1 MSSMTST
8 AVPTRM
14 KSEDRRE
21 LILEAATR
29 VFGNTGYV
37 GTTTDQVARAAGVSQ
52 PYVVR
57 MFGTKQKLYLEV
69 LDRALVTL
77 KTTFRTAIAED
88 SDAPMHSRLG
98 VAYARMTSD
107 RSGLLL
113 SLMHAFVLGGEPDIG
128 YAARCGFLEVYELLR
143 EEAGFDAAEATEFL
157 AYGMLMNT
165 LIGVH
170 MGAEYAH
177 SEAARELMDTAF
189 PAKLDII
196 LKQSE

>member
-1 MSSMTST
+1 
-8 AVPTRM
+8 M

-29 VFGNTGYV
+29 VFGDTGVV
-37 GTTTDQVARAAGVSQ
+37 GTTTDQIARAAGVSQ

-69 LDRALVTL
+69 LGRALAML
-77 KTTFRTAIAED
+77 KATFRAALAEGSGD
-88 SDAPMHSRLG
+88 DRGHRLG
-98 VAYARMTSD
+98 MAYARMTAD
-107 RSGLLL
+107 DSGLLL
-113 SLMHAFVLGGEPDIG
+113 SLMHAFVLGGEPEIG

-143 EEAGFDAAEATEFL
+143 DEAGFDAEEATRFL

-170 MGAEYAH
+170 MSAEYA
-177 SEAARELMDTAF
+177 SSDAARELMDTAF
-189 PAKLDII
+189 PAKLEFL
-196 LKQSE
+196 LKPGA